1 MKKIHIS
8 TDALNRPPV
17 EIDALWMTEAARRAD
32 QIDRGVVEMF
42 ESELVAAQ
50 VRELLR

>member
-1 MKKIHIS
+1 MKKILV
-8 TDALNRPPV
+8 TADALNLTPV

-42 ESELVAAQ
+42 ESDVVPAQ
-50 VRELLR
+50 VRDLLR